1 MRVFW
6 LRILTFIC
14 LNVNI
19 VMVFV
24 TVAKTCDH
32 NGVACSFLK
41 GDDACDTIGLESRV
55 VINELMVDPTPEVG
69 LPAQEWIELVN
80 ISDSRVNLDSWEL
93 MVGGTSRLLPAYW
106 LGPGE
111 YVILCSVT
119 GIDMLSGLG
128 PTLGFQLPALHNS
141 GNRIT
146 LVTPDGKIRDEV
158 SYSDE
163 WYGDNHKKEGGWSLE
178 RIDPQRSCGEHA
190 NWTSSRDS
198 SGGTPGSRNSVFAP
212 NPDEV
217 EPQLLGVG
225 VISPN
230 VARVTFSEPVMAD
243 STCFY
248 LSGGLGAPDRLE
260 FVSASVIHLI
270 WDKGL
275 QLNVTFQLT
284 IQGIS
289 DLCGNMM
296 SQVLQ
301 PIEWIKLEPGDVVV
315 NEVLFNPFPGG
326 CDFVEVL
333 NHSSK
338 RVDMGLLSLAGRD
351 SQGELRQ
358 KIGIGSTG
366 IALEPGELFVLCE
379 SKEGVTSFYVTE
391 CESCFREVS
400 SIPSFNNSEGWVV
413 LLDANDQVIDELH
426 YIEDMHHPLIS
437 NVKGVSLERVNPDI
451 PASDK
456 GNLQSASAAV
466 GFATPGYKN
475 SQWMTETSR
484 RVSLEIQNAAISPNN
499 DGYNDALIIRYVMPS
514 PGWMANGWIFDL
526 SGTEMV
532 RIAENLILSTEGV
545 LQWDGSDPI
554 GHLLPPGPYILMLEM
569 YDLEGHIEKFREAV
583 VLTGQWP

>member
-24 TVAKTCDH
+24 TVAKACDH
-32 NGVACSFLK
+32 NGVVCSFSK
-41 GDDACDTIGLESRV
+41 GDDAYDTIGLESRV

-80 ISDSRVNLDSWEL
+80 ISDSRINLDRWEL
-93 MVGGTSRLLPAYW
+93 TVGETSRLLPAYW

-111 YVILCSVT
+111 YVILCSET
-119 GIDMLSGLG
+119 GIEMLSELG
-128 PTLGFQLPALHNS
+128 PTLGFQLPALRNS

-146 LVTPDGKIRDEV
+146 LVSPEGNVRDEV
-158 SYSDE
+158 SYSDA
-163 WYGDNHKKEGGWSLE
+163 WYGDSRKKEGGWSLE

-198 SGGTPGSRNSVFAP
+198 SGGTPGSRNSVFAS
-212 NPDEV
+212 NPDKV
-217 EPQLLGVG
+217 VPQILGVG

-230 VARVTFSEPVMAD
+230 VARVSFSEPVMAD

-248 LSGGLGAPDRLE
+248 LSGGLGVPDRME

-275 QLNVTFQLT
+275 PLNVTCQLT

-296 SQVLQ
+296 FQESQ

-338 RVDMGLLSLAGRD
+338 RVDMGLLQLSGRE

-358 KIGIGSTG
+358 KIGLGSTG
-366 IALEPGELFVLCE
+366 IVLEPGELLALCE
-379 SKEGVTSFYVTE
+379 SKEGVTSFYVTG
-391 CESCFREVS
+391 CESCIREVS

-437 NVKGVSLERVNPDI
+437 NVKGVSLERVNPGL
-451 PASDK
+451 PAAEK

-475 SQWMTETSR
+475 SQWMTEPSR

-499 DGYNDALIIRYVMPS
+499 DGYNDVLVMRYVMPS

-526 SGTEMV
+526 SGTVMV
-532 RIAENLILSTEGV
+532 SIAKNLILSTEGV
-545 LQWDGSDPI
+545 LQWEGSDPT
-554 GHLLPPGPYILMLEM
+554 GHLLPPGPYVLMLEM
-569 YDLEGHIEKFREAV
+569 YDLEGHVERFREAV